1 LSDYANYRPYDKVH
15 PVINDRNMEE
25 GEILENT
32 HVNENLY
39 KYINKLSDD
48 YQEKDAIKKIIK
60 SFPIEHQGMNL

>member
-1 LSDYANYRPYDKVH
+1 
-15 PVINDRNMEE
+15 MEE
-25 GEILENT
+25 GEILEDT